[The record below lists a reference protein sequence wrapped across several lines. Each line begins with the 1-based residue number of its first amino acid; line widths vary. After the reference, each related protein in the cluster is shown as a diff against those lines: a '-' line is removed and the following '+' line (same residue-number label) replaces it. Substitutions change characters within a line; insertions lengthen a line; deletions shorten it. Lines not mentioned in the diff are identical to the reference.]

1 MQSFDFKKIRLD
13 VLIIIGFAVL
23 ALFFCYPQLQ
33 GKKLVQTDNISWQGM
48 AREGMA
54 YHDSTGKDVLWTNSI
69 FGGMPSYTIYVA
81 AKTTDLIAYIQ
92 NIIQALGKPAYFFFL
107 AMLSFF
113 ILMRVLNVNRWLA
126 AIGGIAYAFSTF
138 NPTIVFAGHETQ
150 MMSLGYLPCVL
161 AGFWLVY
168 QGKWW
173 SGAALFGISV
183 SLMFG
188 NNHFQVVYYT
198 IILLVFA
205 GIGLL
210 YAAVKE
216 GTLKNF
222 FIATAIVIVAGLLG
236 AATNLPS
243 ILSTQEYA
251 KETMRGG
258 QSELSSHDKGKK
270 NGGLDKEYAFRWSNS
285 VGETFTLMVPY
296 LYGGSDQEPGEHAPK
311 TAEAVGSDSGLPMY
325 WGPQPLLQGPVYFGA
340 AICFLFLLGM
350 MLIRSRHKWWIL
362 AVCVL
367 SILMSLGKNLPSL
380 NYFLFDTLPMLNKFR
395 APTMI
400 LILPQLLFPMV
411 GIWVIQE
418 IIDRKEKESAEIW
431 KNIKIAAIITA
442 GICLVLGILGSA
454 FFNYTGGMDAQL
466 QPELVRLLK
475 EDRASLVTKSSL
487 ISALYILLTAG
498 AIWAYIKNKIQL
510 NMLLGAI
517 GLIIAIDL
525 IPVANNYLGSNKYE
539 DLPDYAAYFDQ
550 ELDRRHCKEAYFTI
564 LKDKD
569 PYFRVFDISEKN
581 PYNDAV
587 QAYYFKCVGG
597 YHPAKMEAY
606 QDLIDVHMSNSMNAQ
621 VLNMLN
627 TKYIIVKQDPRAS
640 AGVIP
645 NPNACGNAWFVD
657 EIKWAATADEE
668 MASLNAAS
676 FGDTSTMMSGFD
688 PKKTAVIRNTFKEQL
703 NGYNF
708 GKDSAATVQ
717 LTQYGLDD
725 LSFVS
730 SNNKDGLAV
739 FSDMYYAHGWKAYVD
754 GKETPIVKANY
765 VLRAIKIPAGQHKI
779 EFHFRPESFAKGGNI
794 ALVSS
799 ILILGLALGA
809 LYQAFRKQGVAEQ
822 K

>member
-13 VLIIIGFAVL
+13 ILIIIGFAVVSL
-23 ALFFCYPQLQ
+23 LFCYPQLQ

-48 AREGMA
+48 AREGVA

-81 AKTTDLIAYIQ
+81 ARTTDYIAYIQ
-92 NIIQALGKPAYFFFL
+92 TVIQALGKPAYFFFL
-107 AMLSFF
+107 AMLAFY
-113 ILMRVLNVNRWLA
+113 ILMRVLNVNKWLSA
-126 AIGGIAYAFSTF
+126 VGGLAYAFSSF

-150 MMSLGYLPCVL
+150 MMSLGYLPAVL
-161 AGFWLVY
+161 AGFWLLY

-173 SGAALFGISV
+173 SGGALFGISL
-183 SLMFG
+183 SLMAV
-188 NNHFQVVYYT
+188 NNHFQVIYYT
-198 IILLVFA
+198 LIMLFFA
-205 GIGLL
+205 GVGLFIM
-210 YAAVKE
+210 AIKD
-216 GTLKNF
+216 GKLKTF
-222 FIATAIVIVAGLLG
+222 FIATALAVIIGLLG
-236 AATNLPS
+236 AATNMPS
-243 ILSTQEYA
+243 ILTTKEYA
-251 KETMRGG
+251 NETMRGG
-258 QSELSSHDKGKK
+258 QSELSGHDTKK

-296 LYGGSDQEPGEHAPK
+296 LYGGSDQEPAEHGPK
-311 TAEAVGSDSGLPMY
+311 TAEAVGADRDLPMY
-325 WGPQPLLQGPVYFGA
+325 WGPQPLIQGPVYFGA
-340 AICFLFLLGM
+340 GICFLFILGM

-362 AVCVL
+362 ALCIL
-367 SILMSLGKNLPSL
+367 SVLMSLGKNFAAF

-395 APTMI
+395 APSMI

-411 GIWVIQE
+411 GIWVVQE
-418 IIDRKEKESAEIW
+418 IIDRKDTEGDKIW
-431 KNIKIAAIITA
+431 KDIKIAAGVTA
-442 GICLVLGILGSA
+442 GLCLVFGLLGSM
-454 FFNYTGGMDAQL
+454 FFDYTGGMDAQM
-466 QPELVRLLK
+466 QPELVKLLK
-475 EDRASLVTKSSL
+475 EDRASLTTKSSL
-487 ISALYILLTAG
+487 MSALYILLTAG
-498 AIWAYIKNKIQL
+498 AIWAYVKDKIKL
-510 NMLLGAI
+510 NVLFIALGVI
-517 GLIIAIDL
+517 VAIDL
-525 IPVANNYLGSNKYE
+525 IPVANTYLGSNKYE
-539 DLPDYAAYFDQ
+539 DIPDYATYFDQ
-550 ELDRRHCKEAYFTI
+550 ELDRRHCKEAYFTV

-569 PYFRVFDISEKN
+569 PYFRVFDISQRD

-668 MASLNAAS
+668 MASLNAPAL
-676 FGDTSTMMSGFD
+676 GDTAQMQGGFD
-688 PKKTAVIRNTFKEQL
+688 ARRTAVIRNTFKDQL

-708 GKDSAATVQ
+708 GKDSAAYVK

-725 LSFVS
+725 LSFAS

-739 FSDMYYAHGWKAYVD
+739 FSDVYYAHGWKAYVD

-779 EFHFRPESFAKGGNI
+779 EFHFRPESFAKGGTI
-794 ALVSS
+794 AMISS
-799 ILILGLALGA
+799 ILLLGLALGA
-809 LYQAFRKQGVAEQ
+809 LYQAFGKQKPIEQ